1 MKQFPL
7 CVVILILFSLPAAA
21 HPGSALPGDFLSG
34 LIHPLLGLDHLVAM
48 IALGFWAGILGG
60 KALWQLP
67 LVFLSAMAFGAV
79 LAKMNFNL
87 PGGEVL
93 ILASAL
99 LISAFAL
106 LRLNLPNVLALA
118 LSFLFA
124 VAHGHAH
131 MVELPA
137 ETSPW
142 SFGGGFLAATA
153 ILHLGGIL
161 IAYLTS
167 RTDVRALRTTS

>member
-1 MKQFPL
+1 MKQLPL
-7 CVVILILFSLPAAA
+7 SAVILIAFGLPAAA
-21 HPGSALPGDFLSG
+21 HPGSAMAGDFLSG
-34 LIHPLLGLDHLVAM
+34 LIHPLLGLDHVIAM
-48 IALGFWAGILGG
+48 IALGFWAGVRGG

-67 LVFLSAMAFGAV
+67 LAFLSAMALGAV
-79 LAKMNFNL
+79 LAKLNFDL

-93 ILASAL
+93 ILASTL

-106 LRLNLPNVLALA
+106 LRVNLRDGAALA

-124 VAHGHAH
+124 IAHGHAH
-131 MVELPA
+131 VVELPA
-137 ETSPW
+137 GTSPW

-153 ILHLGGIL
+153 VLHLAGIL
-161 IAYLTS
+161 VAYLTS